1 MSLFGALPHEIEDA
15 VELNRWY
22 RANKIT
28 RHSEARRLITNVRR
42 MNKNSVYARNKRD
55 RDRKALEEQNM
66 TLEAEKVELQMRIDA
81 LENKV
86 ATLEQENIAL
96 QLERDS
102 FGAGGVPQMPTLLE
116 CNNTFADLAPDKPIL
131 SDSDLQS
138 VWAEIEPLLNV
149 TSPEAALSS
158 SIQ

>member
-1 MSLFGALPHEIEDA
+1 
-15 VELNRWY
+15 
-22 RANKIT
+22 
-28 RHSEARRLITNVRR
+28 
-42 MNKNSVYARNKRD
+42 
-55 RDRKALEEQNM
+55 
-66 TLEAEKVELQMRIDA
+66 MRIDA

-86 ATLEQENIAL
+86 ATLEQENLAL

-102 FGAGGVPQMPTLLE
+102 SGAGGVPSMPTFWGYDDA
-116 CNNTFADLAPDKPIL
+116 FADLAKDKPIL
-131 SDSDLQS
+131 SDGDLQS